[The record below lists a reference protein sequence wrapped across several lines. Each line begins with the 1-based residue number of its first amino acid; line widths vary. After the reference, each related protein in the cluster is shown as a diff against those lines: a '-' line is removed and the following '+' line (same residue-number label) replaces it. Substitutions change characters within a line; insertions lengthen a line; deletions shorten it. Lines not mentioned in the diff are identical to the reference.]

1 MELKNVEKLEHS
13 QVKLTISLSPEELEK
28 GKETAYKRN
37 RSKLQVPGF
46 RKGKAPRKII
56 EKLYGDMFFLEE
68 ALNIVYP
75 DAYDKAVE
83 EAKIETVG
91 RAEVVSADPAE
102 DGSFTIC
109 IEVPVEPEIT
119 IGQYKGIEA
128 EKADAA
134 VTEEDINNELNRLAQ
149 RAASTEKVDRASESG
164 DTVTIDFEGFVDG
177 VAFEGGKGEDY
188 DLKLGSNTFI
198 PGFEDQ
204 LIGKNA
210 GEDVTVNVTFP
221 DNYPSDDLKGKP
233 AEFKCTVK
241 AVSTTIVPEMD
252 DELAK
257 DVSEFET
264 LDELKADIEK
274 NIAESK
280 QTAADRDLETKLL
293 DKVLETLEGE
303 IPEAMYE
310 SQVNNLM
317 QDFAYRLQAQNMTLQ
332 SYMDAM
338 GMDNEIFRG
347 MFREQAVRQVKV
359 RLALK
364 KIAAEESL
372 EPTAEEIEAEYAKL
386 SESYGVKAEEARQF
400 IPEETIKTD
409 LAVDKALTLIKDSAV
424 ITPKAE

>member
-1 MELKNVEKLEHS
+1 MSEIKKVENAKVEITSVVDGEKWAEAYNKAFNKLAAKTS
-13 QVKLTISLSPEELEK
+13 ID
-28 GKETAYKRN
+28 
-37 RSKLQVPGF
+37 GF
-46 RKGKAPRKII
+46 RKGKAPKNILKKVI
-56 EKLYGDMFFLEE
+56 NPQSVCYEAVDEIAQSVLEE
-68 ALNIVYP
+68 AIKEHNVELIDRPELNLGTVNETSCTFIFTCPVPP
-75 DAYDKAVE
+75 DVELGDYKNLGYHVE
-83 EAKIETVG
+83 E
-91 RAEVVSADPAE
+91 VSVT
-102 DGSFTIC
+102 DGD
-109 IEVPVEPEIT
+109 V
-119 IGQYKGIEA
+119 EA
-128 EKADAA
+128 ELDKLKEQKAELEIK
-134 VTEEDINNELNRLAQ
+134 EEGELENGDI
-149 RAASTEKVDRASESG
+149 SV
-164 DTVTIDFEGFVDG
+164 IDYEGFKDG
-177 VAFEGGKGEDY
+177 VPFEGGKGEDY

-241 AVSTTIVPEMD
+241 SVSTTIVPEMD

-347 MFREQAVRQVKV
+347 MFREQAERQVKV
-359 RLALK
+359 RLVLK